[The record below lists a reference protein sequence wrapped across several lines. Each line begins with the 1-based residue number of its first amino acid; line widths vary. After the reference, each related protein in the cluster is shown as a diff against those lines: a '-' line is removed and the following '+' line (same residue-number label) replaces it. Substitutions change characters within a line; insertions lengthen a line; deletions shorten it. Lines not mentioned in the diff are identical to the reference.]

1 MICGPGER
9 ACGWTKLFRSTLSPM
24 GKAHRKGTYLFGTK
38 TLGSANSWDVAVS
51 EVLAE
56 SRMTLTAELKCKRK
70 CEINFGS

>member
-1 MICGPGER
+1 
-9 ACGWTKLFRSTLSPM
+9 M

-56 SRMTLTAELKCKRK
+56 SRMTVTAELKCKRK
-70 CEINFGS
+70 CEINFGSLHERNHEIEHQYRQ